1 MLDVLCGVMLLGI
14 GYYIGLKQR
23 PKAEAQPMTFEE
35 ERAEKKAKEQWEKL
49 LNFSG
54 TGGVTDE

>member
-1 MLDVLCGVMLLGI
+1 MLDVLCGVLLLGI

-35 ERAEKKAKEQWEKL
+35 EIAEKKAKEQWEKL

-54 TGGVTDE
+54 KGGVTDE

>member
-54 TGGVTDE
+54 KGGVTDE

>member
-1 MLDVLCGVMLLGI
+1 MLDVLCGVALLMI

-23 PKAEAQPMTFEE
+23 PKAEAAPLTEDE
-35 ERAEKKAKEQWEKL
+35 ARAEKKAKEQWEML

-54 TGGVTDE
+54 KGGVTDE

>member
-35 ERAEKKAKEQWEKL
+35 KRAEKKAKEQWEKL

-54 TGGVTDE
+54 KGGVTDE

>member
-1 MLDVLCGVMLLGI
+1 MLDVLCGVLLLGV

-23 PKAEAQPMTFEE
+23 PKVETQPLTEE
-35 ERAEKKAKEQWEKL
+35 EKRAEIKAKEQWEKL

-54 TGGVTDE
+54 KGGAADE